1 MAPRWLR
8 IRDDVPPTGARNR
21 TGSGGSTPMRDI
33 ALTTVIFGLLPFVF
47 ARPWFGILLW
57 TWVGLMNPHKLTF
70 GFAYNLPFAEVIGI
84 VTIISIVLSKEPKPL
99 PLVPPVVLL
108 LALNAWMVVTTFYA
122 LFPSDAWSQ
131 LEKVAKIQ
139 LFTFLTIMVMQS
151 RDRIKAL
158 VWVSTL
164 SIAYFG
170 IKGGVYTI
178 MKGGGGMVL
187 GPNGGFIAGNTEI
200 SLALTMTLPL
210 MRWLQLQTPRPAL
223 KWVLGICMAL
233 VFIAILGSYS
243 RGGFLALFAMAAAFW
258 LKGNR
263 KFFVGVLLLALVPI
277 FLAIMPEAWWDR
289 MGTIQ
294 TFEYDSSATA
304 RINSWQFG
312 WNMAT
317 DKPIVG
323 GGLQAFQPDA
333 FARWAPDPTRVW
345 DSHSIWVS
353 ILAEHGFVGLTLFVV
368 FWVCSWRL
376 GSKIVRATR
385 GLKDYRWAADLATMI
400 QVSFIGY
407 WVGGAFLSLA
417 YWDFP
422 YLLVAILV
430 VTQAVVQKSLSQLPT
445 DPRQV
450 IAIPP
455 LGLGKQIGQLS
466 RTL

>member
-1 MAPRWLR
+1 
-8 IRDDVPPTGARNR
+8 
-21 TGSGGSTPMRDI
+21 MRDI
-33 ALTTVIFGLLPFVF
+33 ALTTVIFGLLLFVF
-47 ARPWFGILLW
+47 ARPWVGILLW

-84 VTIISIVLSKEPKPL
+84 VTIIAIVISKEPKPL

-323 GGLQAFQPDA
+323 GGFQAFQPDA

-445 DPRQV
+445 DPRQA